1 MFSLGN
7 ADFLRYL
14 DTVLYLY
21 LMCDIRLLLRRE
33 YHEYPMYR
41 HCQ

>member
-21 LMCDIRLLLRRE
+21 LMCDIRLLLSRE
-33 YHEYPMYR
+33 YHEYPMFR